1 MMKILTTQI
10 SQNIKKSIQTR
21 DAKVMC
27 PAHLSK
33 TLYVVKLAISID
45 IDIAQI
51 MILNLV
57 VLFSMH
63 RLKFQSKLEETT
75 QVLTLCLSTRRSEIS
90 F

>member
-27 PAHLSK
+27 PAHLNK
-33 TLYVVKLAISID
+33 TLYVVNLAISID
-45 IDIAQI
+45 IDIAPI